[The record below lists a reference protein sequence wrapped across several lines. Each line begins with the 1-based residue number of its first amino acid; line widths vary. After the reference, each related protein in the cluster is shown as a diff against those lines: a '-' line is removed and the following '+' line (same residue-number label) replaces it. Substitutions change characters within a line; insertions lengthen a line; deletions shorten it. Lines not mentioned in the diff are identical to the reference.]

1 MRNFTTTEILKF
13 TEKEIDD
20 LFINNTFEFET
31 YSKIG
36 ENKYKFKAIILDQT
50 LAINTKPFDL
60 QIIIIG
66 ETNIIDLNIIN
77 IKSMKYIC

>member
-20 LFINNTFEFET
+20 LFINNTFEFKT

-36 ENKYKFKAIILDQT
+36 EKK
-50 LAINTKPFDL
+50 
-60 QIIIIG
+60 
-66 ETNIIDLNIIN
+66 
-77 IKSMKYIC
+77 